1 MDFLGLPGL
10 LPLIQAPMAG
20 SQGARLAL
28 AVGEAGALG
37 SLPAAML
44 APDALERELQLLQ
57 AAGRPYNVNFFTHQP
72 PAADP
77 AREAGWKQALAPY
90 YAEMGLD
97 PAQAAGGAS
106 RRPFGPESAEV
117 LERFRPAVVSFHF
130 GLPSP
135 ELLAR
140 VRAWGAR
147 VLSSATTLEEALWLQ
162 ERGVDA
168 VIAQGLE
175 AGGHRGHFL
184 STDTSRQRGT
194 LDLVAQCAKVL
205 RVPVIAAGGIG
216 DAASVRAAMAAG
228 ASAVQAGT
236 AFLLCP
242 EATTGAVHRARLQ
255 DKDAPTRLTNLFS
268 GGLAR
273 GLANR
278 LMQDLGAVSALA
290 PAFPLASGALAPLR
304 AKAEAEGRD
313 DFTPLWS
320 GTNRQGCRAAPA
332 AEIVRELA
340 AGFGAG

>member
-10 LPLIQAPMAG
+10 FPLVQAPMAG

-44 APDALERELQLLQ
+44 GPDALERELQLLH

-72 PAADP
+72 PPPDP

-90 YAEMGLD
+90 YAELGLD

-140 VRAWGAR
+140 VRAMGSR
-147 VLSSATTLEEALWLQ
+147 VISSATTLQEAQWLQ

-184 STDTSRQRGT
+184 STDVGLQTGT
-194 LDLVAQCAKVL
+194 LDLVAQCARALK
-205 RVPVIAAGGIG
+205 VPVIAAGGLS

-228 ASAVQAGT
+228 ASAIQAGT
-236 AFLLCP
+236 AFLRCP
-242 EATTGAVHRARLQ
+242 EATPGAVHRARLK
-255 DKDAPTRLTNLFS
+255 DGDAPTALTNLFS

-273 GLANR
+273 GLFNR
-278 LMQDLGAVSALA
+278 LMNELGPVSSRA

-304 AKAEAEGRD
+304 AQAEAQGRD

-320 GTNRQGCRAAPA
+320 GTNRAGCRELPA
-332 AEIVRELA
+332 AEIVRALA
-340 AGFGAG
+340 AGFVA